1 MLRGWVISRILRF
14 SYKYPYSA
22 KLSCVRLNPTNLLRF
37 HHSNLYMTTLLTGAT
52 GFLGSSLVRELLKDG
67 RSVRLLVRE
76 NTDTRNI
83 DDLDCEVF
91 YGDLRDR
98 NSLKKALVGC
108 ESLYH
113 TAAFYSLWSREKK
126 MIYDINVQGT
136 RNILESAL
144 EVGVGKVVYTSTVG
158 CIGLSEDSSPSNE
171 NQPMNPRTLCN
182 DYKLSKYQAEQVAH
196 ELYGRG
202 LPVVIVNPSTPVG
215 PRDIKPTP
223 TGKIIVDFLDRKM
236 PAYIDTGLN
245 LIDVD
250 DCARGHIL
258 AEKKGQPGERYILG
272 NKNMSLKE
280 ILLTLESLTGLKAPS
295 IKMPYWVAYT
305 AGLACEWVSNTITHQ
320 SPAVP
325 IAGVKMAK
333 YFMYFDSSKAVR
345 ELGLPQNSVEN
356 ALGKAVQWFKENSI
370 SS

>member
-1 MLRGWVISRILRF
+1 
-14 SYKYPYSA
+14 
-22 KLSCVRLNPTNLLRF
+22 
-37 HHSNLYMTTLLTGAT
+37 MTTLLTGAT
-52 GFLGSSLVRELLKDG
+52 GFLGSALARELLAEG
-67 RSVRLLVRE
+67 RSLKLLVRE

-83 DDLDCEVF
+83 DDLDCEVL

-98 NSLKKALVGC
+98 DSLKSALAGC
-108 ESLYH
+108 KSLYH
-113 TAAFYSLWSREKK
+113 TAAYYSLWNRDKK

-144 EVGVGKVVYTSTVG
+144 EADVEKVVYTSTVG
-158 CIGLSEDSSPSNE
+158 CIGLAEDGSPANE
-171 NQPMNPRTLCN
+171 DQPMNPSTLCN

-223 TGKIIVDFLDRKM
+223 TGKIILDFLDRKM

-245 LIDVD
+245 LIDVA

-258 AEKKGQPGERYILG
+258 AEEKGQPGERYILG

-280 ILLTLESLTGLKAPS
+280 ILLALESLTGLKAPS

-305 AGLACEWVSNTITHQ
+305 AGLACEWVSNIITHQ
-320 SPAVP
+320 PPAVP
-325 IAGVKMAK
+325 LAGVKMAK
-333 YFMYFDSSKAVR
+333 YFMYFDSTKAIQK
-345 ELGLPQNSVEN
+345 LGLPQNPVEK
-356 ALGKAVQWFKENSI
+356 ALEQAVSWFKENPV